1 MVPAKAGSEVN
12 TQCYE
17 TANEKHSGPSPNLNN
32 TAKPMTFK
40 SGERLFKIFIVS
52 FEVV

>member
-1 MVPAKAGSEVN
+1 
-12 TQCYE
+12 
-17 TANEKHSGPSPNLNN
+17 LNN

-52 FEVV
+52 FEVVWNISKLLKTLKVHKFEKTINHF